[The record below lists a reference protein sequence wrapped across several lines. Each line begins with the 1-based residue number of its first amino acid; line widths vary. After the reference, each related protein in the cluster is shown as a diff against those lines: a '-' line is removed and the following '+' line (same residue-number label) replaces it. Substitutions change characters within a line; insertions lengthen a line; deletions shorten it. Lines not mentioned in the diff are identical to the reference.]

1 MMSIE
6 NQRNLAPIKTT
17 TTLMKMTMLV
27 MMMIKQTRSLAKE
40 SQSEEMA
47 TGTERG
53 DKEIAVEAKS
63 KRL

>member
-6 NQRNLAPIKTT
+6 KQRNLAPIKTT

-27 MMMIKQTRSLAKE
+27 VMMIKQTRSLAKE

-47 TGTERG
+47 EGTERG
-53 DKEIAVEAKS
+53 DKEIVVEAKS